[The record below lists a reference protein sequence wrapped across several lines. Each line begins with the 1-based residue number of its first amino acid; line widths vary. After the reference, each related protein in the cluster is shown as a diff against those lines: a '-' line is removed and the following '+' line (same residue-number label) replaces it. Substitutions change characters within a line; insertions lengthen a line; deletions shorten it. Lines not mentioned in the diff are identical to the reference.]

1 MANFHISNVRIQL
14 KHDTAAN
21 WATNSGLIP
30 LSGEF
35 CLDTTNNIL
44 KVGDG
49 TNTFANLPTI
59 GYVTEASAY
68 SPYVDKQNPGN
79 PGGKDATH
87 GGIKVNGKDINV
99 YTLNIATNS
108 TLGGIKSGGD
118 ITVDS
123 STGVATVNTITSSTG
138 IAAAGK
144 LIRTNSNG
152 LIDETFV
159 MSGANLIDPTT
170 SKIYPIKLP
179 IATVTTD
186 GTDGALGTIKVGDGL
201 SIDSSNGTLSLGATT
216 ETVRTTSASGI
227 TTDTEVVSKSTE
239 YEGYYLECTTAGTTS
254 SDKLTIPGSYTANS
268 TTITDNTVIWTIRY
282 STDTSNIMENGT
294 EKYRKE
300 NTAYSVG
307 DEVFVEGLQGYIPE
321 SYSSAYVLNSLSI

>member
-1 MANFHISNVRIQL
+1 MANFKIQNVRIQL
-14 KHDTAAN
+14 KHDTAVN

-68 SPYVDKQNPGN
+68 SPYVNEQNPGN

-118 ITVDS
+118 ITINP
-123 STGVATVNTITSSTG
+123 STGIAKINTITSSTG
-138 IAAAGK
+138 SSDDAGK

-159 MSGANLIDPTT
+159 MNGVNLIDPTT

-186 GTDGALGTIKVGDGL
+186 GTDGTLGTIKVGDGL
-201 SIDSSNGTLSLGATT
+201 SIDPDNGTLSLGATT
-216 ETVRTTSASGI
+216 NTVKTLSNDTL
-227 TTDTEVVSKSTE
+227 TETEVVSKSTE
-239 YEGYYLECTTAGTTS
+239 YEGYYLECTTAGTSAS
-254 SDKLTIPGSYTANS
+254 SEPTISGTVTADS
-268 TTITDNTVIWTIRY
+268 TTITDGTVTWIVRYGDTTTILAR
-282 STDTSNIMENGT
+282 TNE
-294 EKYRKE
+294 
-300 NTAYSVG
+300 TAYSVG
-307 DEVFVEGLQGYIPE
+307 DLVITERLEYYTVD
-321 SYSSAYVLNSLSI
+321 YSSAYVLNSLSI